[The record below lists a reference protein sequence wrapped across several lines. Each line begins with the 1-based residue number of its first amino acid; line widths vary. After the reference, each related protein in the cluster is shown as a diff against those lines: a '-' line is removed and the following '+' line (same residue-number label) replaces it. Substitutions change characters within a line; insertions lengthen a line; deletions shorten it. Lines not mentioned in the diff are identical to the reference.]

1 MRRVR
6 LAVVGAG
13 ARGSGYA
20 QWTLEHPDRA
30 ELVAVADPRG
40 EVRDRIGDEHHLPAD
55 ARFGDWRDLLDEVA
69 AERLALDGVVIC
81 TQDRDHHDPAV
92 AFANA
97 HIDILLEKP
106 ISPTEQ
112 EVREV
117 VEAVQRG
124 GVAFVVA
131 HVLRY
136 TPYAQALR
144 TIVQSGRLGKI
155 TSIEHLEPV
164 GYWHFAHSYVR
175 GNWSRVEDSSSLLM
189 AKSSHD
195 IDWLRYIIGKP
206 FSRVSSFGSLTY
218 FTPENAP
225 EGAGTRCVDCAAEA
239 DCIFSALKIYLPRV
253 GEFPASVITTD
264 QTPEG
269 VAAAIETGP
278 YGRCVYYCDN
288 DVPDHQVVA
297 MEFADGTT
305 GTFTLA
311 GLSIRTNR
319 HTRIFGSAATLVG
332 NGETYTITDFATGL
346 AETFDPFAG
355 QDVGHHGGGDDAVM
369 DAFVTAIETGDPST
383 IASGPAESLETHLAV
398 FAAERA
404 RLTGSVE
411 YVEPVAS

>member
-1 MRRVR
+1 MT
-6 LAVVGAG
+6 APATAPATPGA
-13 ARGSGYA
+13 A
-20 QWTLEHPDRA
+20 
-30 ELVAVADPRG
+30 PRG
-40 EVRDRIGDEHHLPAD
+40 EARDRIGDEHHLPGG
-55 ARFGDWRDLLDEVA
+55 ARFDDWRELLRGGV

-117 VEAVQRG
+117 VEAVQKG

-144 TIVQSGRLGKI
+144 RIVQTGRLGRI

-195 IDWLRYIIGKP
+195 IDWLRYIVGKP
-206 FSRVSSFGSLTY
+206 FNRVSSFGSLTY

-225 EGAGTRCVDCAAEA
+225 EGAGRRCVDCAAEP

-319 HTRIFGSAATLVG
+319 HTRIFGSSATLVG
-332 NGETYTITDFATGL
+332 NGETYTITDFATGVT
-346 AETFDPFAG
+346 ETFDPFAG
-355 QDVGHHGGGDDAVM
+355 QEPGYHGGGDEAVM
-369 DAFVTAIETGDPST
+369 DAFVTAIETGDPSS

-404 RLTGSVE
+404 RLAGTVE